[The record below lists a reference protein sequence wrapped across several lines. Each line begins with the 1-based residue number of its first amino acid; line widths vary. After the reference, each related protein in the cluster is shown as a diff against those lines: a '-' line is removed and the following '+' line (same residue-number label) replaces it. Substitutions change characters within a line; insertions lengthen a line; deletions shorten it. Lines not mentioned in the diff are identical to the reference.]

1 LLSEQK
7 TTKSQNVENSKIAQI
22 SKTSKS
28 RSAQKQMTH
37 TTAEWESLAESQ
49 TMQMRIP
56 RKLENPKN
64 KKVRVSQKEGCMYF
78 QRESQQFSYLT
89 RFD

>member
-1 LLSEQK
+1 MLRIRILL
-7 TTKSQNVENSKIAQI
+7 KSQKPANHEGRK
-22 SKTSKS
+22 
-28 RSAQKQMTH
+28 KQESH
-37 TTAEWESLAESQ
+37 TAAEWESLAESQ

>member
-1 LLSEQK
+1 MLKVRKLL
-7 TTKSQNVENSKIAQI
+7 KSQKPADHEARKNK
-22 SKTSKS
+22 K
-28 RSAQKQMTH
+28 TH